1 MSDVLDRLTTSLSD
15 RYAIERQLGVGGMA
29 AVYLARD
36 LKHDRN
42 VALKVVHPELA
53 AAIGTERFLNEIR
66 VTANLHHPHIV
77 QLYDSGEADGLLY
90 YVMPVVEGESLRD
103 KLNRE
108 GQLSIDE
115 SVAIACAVAEALDYA
130 HRRDVIHRDIK
141 PENILLQEGTP
152 LLADFGIAI
161 AVSRAAGER
170 ITETGLSLGT
180 PSYMSPEQA
189 TGARDV
195 DARSDIYALGSV
207 LYEMLAGDP
216 PFLGSN
222 VQAVIAKVVGERP
235 VKLRTI
241 RDTVP
246 GHIEAAVDRALA
258 KVPADRFGTA
268 KDFAWALTDT
278 TSALPQSARRKPVL
292 GRALVGVA
300 AALVIAAAGWF
311 ASSLTG
317 GPGVERLAVLPLTN
331 LAGDSEQ
338 DYLVAGVH
346 EALISE
352 LARLGI
358 SVIAR
363 TSMAQYRN
371 TDRSIPDIAS
381 ELKVDAVIEGSVF
394 RDGDSLEI
402 NVRMIDPDTEEDM
415 WRQLYGGKLDNV
427 VVLYRDLTRDV
438 ADEIRVNLD
447 PQMEAR
453 LSRAPQVTPES
464 YEAYL
469 RGMHHLNK
477 STPEDFEKAVEYFHE
492 AVDKNPGD
500 PMAYAGLALGYVTL
514 GHGPAPPP
522 DVWPLARAA
531 ADRAVRLDSTLAEGW
546 AAIADIKLY
555 VDWDWEGAERA
566 FQRANELNPSLA
578 MNHYHHAW
586 YLVLMGR
593 LDEAVREHERARELD
608 PLTPLHTVW
617 LPALYYYAGQHEKAL
632 AGAREVLTRYPD
644 HATALYVFGTSA
656 AQMGLYDE
664 AIAALEKAAALNPR
678 WRFAVGRTFAQAGR
692 RDDALRILAELES
705 EGPSPWGAIAMAD
718 LNAALGDYDAAFEWL
733 AYDPPHAWLPW
744 SRENPVLEPVRDDP
758 RFDDLLRRLN
768 LPR

>member
-1 MSDVLDRLTTSLSD
+1 
-15 RYAIERQLGVGGMA
+15 
-29 AVYLARD
+29 
-36 LKHDRN
+36 
-42 VALKVVHPELA
+42 
-53 AAIGTERFLNEIR
+53 
-66 VTANLHHPHIV
+66 
-77 QLYDSGEADGLLY
+77 
-90 YVMPVVEGESLRD
+90 
-103 KLNRE
+103 
-108 GQLSIDE
+108 
-115 SVAIACAVAEALDYA
+115 DYA
-130 HRRDVIHRDIK
+130 HRRAVIHRDIK

-161 AVSRAAGER
+161 AVSRAAGDR
-170 ITETGLSLGT
+170 ITATGLSLGT

-246 GHIEAAVDRALA
+246 AHIEAAVDRALA

-278 TSALPQSARRKPVL
+278 TSTLPGSARRSPTFR
-292 GRALVGVA
+292 GALIGAA
-300 AALVIAAAGWF
+300 AALVIGAAGWF
-311 ASSLTG
+311 ASTLTG
-317 GPGVERLAVLPLTN
+317 GPSVERLAVLPLTN

-363 TSMAQYRN
+363 TSMAQYGN
-371 TDRSIPDIAS
+371 TDKSIPDIAN

-402 NVRMIDPDTEEDM
+402 SVRMIDPDTEEDV

-438 ADEIRVNLD
+438 AEEIRVNLD
-447 PQMEAR
+447 PEMEAR
-453 LSRAPQVTPES
+453 LSQAPRVTPAS

-500 PMAYAGLALGYVTL
+500 PMAYAALALGYITL

-522 DVWPLARAA
+522 DAWPLARAA

-578 MNHYHHAW
+578 MNHYHYAW
-586 YLVLMGR
+586 YLVLFRR

-617 LPALYYYAGQHEKAL
+617 LPGLYYYAGQHEKAL
-632 AGAREVLTRYPD
+632 AGAREVLTQYPD
-644 HATALYVFGTSA
+644 HATALYVFGSSA

-664 AIAALEKAAALNPR
+664 AIEALEKAAALNPR
-678 WRFAVGRTFAQAGR
+678 WRFAVGRTHALAGR
-692 RDDALRILAELES
+692 RDEALRILAELES

-718 LNAALGDYDAAFEWL
+718 LNAALGNYDAVFEWL
-733 AYDPPHAWLPW
+733 AYEPTHAWLPW
-744 SRENPVLEPVRDDP
+744 SRENPMLEPVRDDP
-758 RFDDLLRRLN
+758 RFDELLRRLN
-768 LPR
+768 LSR